1 MGKST
6 QVRYGIVID
15 WPTVALPIFRS
26 EWEGEDLQL
35 GRS

>member
-6 QVRYGIVID
+6 QVRYGIVVGS
-15 WPTVALPIFRS
+15 PTVALLIFRS
-26 EWEGEDLQL
+26 EWLGADLQL

>member
-6 QVRYGIVID
+6 QVRYGIVVGL
-15 WPTVALPIFRS
+15 PTVALSIFRY
-26 EWEGEDLQL
+26 EWVGADLQL

>member
-6 QVRYGIVID
+6 QVRYGIVVD
-15 WPTVALPIFRS
+15 WPTVALPIFKW
-26 EWEGEDLQL
+26 EWEDADLQL